1 MQYKV
6 PFDIEFFTFALESN
20 AYDVAFYCLIVF
32 ENIITQY
39 PKKAVN
45 AHVQSYFIN
54 NQFLKAK
61 LHMSCMMLHLFDF
74 TAANEIIW
82 ILQ

>member
-1 MQYKV
+1 M
-6 PFDIEFFTFALESN
+6 
-20 AYDVAFYCLIVF
+20 F

-61 LHMSCMMLHLFDF
+61 LHMSCMMLHMFDF
-74 TAANEIIW
+74 NAANEIIW
-82 ILQ
+82 ILQQKVYEPNLEKNIFAHNANPLMAMC